1 MMENPET
8 KSLLQMFNLCIRDGQ
23 QTMTATMPLIFFVF
37 FTPEDE
43 EQLLWVLGVP
53 SIKFICS
60 GNNMHKQKNKK
71 NKHFVQ
77 SIFIKKR

>member
-1 MMENPET
+1 MWRGPQTSRGDGKPET

-43 EQLLWVLGVP
+43 EQLL
-53 SIKFICS
+53 
-60 GNNMHKQKNKK
+60 
-71 NKHFVQ
+71 
-77 SIFIKKR
+77 